1 MSRQHENLDQFRWYF
16 LHPKFWPL
24 WLWFAILWLVGRLPL
39 GAIRALGKG
48 TGLLVYKVAKS
59 RRRVTLRNLELCLPE
74 KSATEREQ
82 IAKDSFIGGGM
93 ALWESGLIWFGRRS
107 RIQKM
112 HQVIGLEHLN
122 REPGQAILLLGMH
135 NACLEMAYGPL
146 ALQHKMKILFRV
158 HNNPFWEYVAQKG
171 RNRYNLELVSNK
183 RVSRFIEHLRNG
195 ETGLIAAD
203 HDLGRKNSIFVPFFG
218 IETATV
224 TTPSTLATAA
234 NAKVVFSCGY
244 RTPNGYAIELVPM
257 DNYPSNDIEADI
269 RRFSTTVEEH
279 VRKHPGE
286 YIWMHRRFK
295 TRPEGEESL
304 YQKKDKKK

>member
-74 KSATEREQ
+74 KSAAEREQ

-234 NAKVVFSCGY
+234 NAKAVFSCGY

-257 DNYPSNDIEADI
+257 DNYPSNNIEADI

>member
-74 KSATEREQ
+74 KSAAEREQ

-244 RTPNGYAIELVPM
+244 RTSNGYAIELVPM